1 MFAVLWQHWRQ
12 RPARFFLTLISLI
25 LSTATL
31 VSVFVASHNAR
42 MAFQAL
48 NNAVKG
54 LPSLDIVNAEG
65 DRFQLNLLNT
75 LLADEQWQPALPTLV
90 RGTILRNSTHKSRG
104 LALGIPF
111 GTMPDKT
118 REYVLRNFALGDQ
131 DLPAEGECW
140 ISALVATSLDVN
152 EGDMIQCLFRRGFKK
167 LTVKSII
174 PVREW
179 NTLVNEHG
187 IIVDLKWLQ
196 DVAAVPGKVDRCR
209 IFLPDDSPETKERV
223 ETKLKTAVASSL
235 KVKERTNTVGVADDL
250 LKSTELGLS
259 FASALAVAMAAYI
272 LLNTTRMNLTERR
285 PYFAILKCVGALPS
299 QIRRAVLIEAFLIS
313 LLGVF
318 FGLLVGCG
326 IGYGMGIALAG
337 VLQATPAPFSLP
349 WLALLVI
356 SVFLPALTLAVVWVA
371 EKQQNNVS
379 PLESFREP
387 RSTGAAKMPWRSILA
402 GGLLWWVAVAGL
414 ILVQQEFLDAQ
425 WGVAAGLL
433 ALVSYLLLLPAGLI
447 PLIWIL
453 DRIAQSKNGLSI
465 DMAKHQLIRR
475 PERTSLNAGFLII
488 SLCGAVG
495 LGQTLMSNTN
505 EINRW
510 YQRALPGDIFLIST
524 RSPSMVI
531 DSEDPLRNMIQEQPG
546 TLWANALRF
555 VWCYADEQP
564 IMMIVREFPTNA
576 PFPTEPKGLTTAES
590 MEIVENDQVIL
601 GSILA
606 KKLGKKKGDEVTIA
620 FNGRIFKVPVG
631 GVNANFANGGLAMVI
646 NRKTAQKFIE
656 ITGFEWYAIAVEP
669 SKLDETYQ
677 ALRAVKDQFGYEIQ
691 LGADMRKG
699 VEQTIAGVTSGIW
712 SVIFISFLTGG
723 FGIATTLAMN
733 IIEQARDFSLI
744 RIVGACRRQMLI
756 TVLAQAWLIGII
768 GIFYGMIGGATTVF
782 IIVLC
787 SEALLGYQ
795 PDFHW
800 NYTLMFMSIFG
811 TLVIVTLA
819 ALVPA
824 WKASKIN
831 PVEHL
836 SYE

>member
-48 NNAVKG
+48 NSAVKG

-65 DRFQLNLLNT
+65 DRFQLELLDK
-75 LLADEQWQPALPTLV
+75 LMADDQWQPALPTLV
-90 RGTILRNSTHKSRG
+90 RGTILRNSTNKSRG
-104 LALGIPF
+104 LALGMPF
-111 GTMPDKT
+111 STMSEKT
-118 REYVLRNFALGDQ
+118 REFTLRNFTLG
-131 DLPAEGECW
+131 AESIPQTGECW
-140 ISALVATSLDVN
+140 ISALVATSLDVE
-152 EGDMIQCLFRRGFKK
+152 EGDTIQCLFRRGFKK
-167 LTVKSII
+167 LTVKAII

-179 NTLVNEHG
+179 NSIVNEHG

-196 DVAAVPGKVDRCR
+196 EVAAVPGKVDRCR
-209 IFLPDDSPETKERV
+209 IFLPDDTAETRSRTEA
-223 ETKLKTAVASSL
+223 KLKATVASSL
-235 KVKERTNTVGVADDL
+235 KIKERTNTVGVADDL

-299 QIRRAVLIEAFLIS
+299 QIRRAILLEAFLIS

-318 FGLLVGCG
+318 FGLLAGCG
-326 IGYGMGIALAG
+326 IGYGMGIALAA
-337 VLQATPAPFSLP
+337 VLQATPAGFSLP
-349 WLALLVI
+349 WLALLAI
-356 SVFLPALTLAVVWVA
+356 SVFLPSLTLLVVWVA
-371 EKQQNNVS
+371 ERQQNNVS

-387 RSTGAAKMPWRSILA
+387 PTAGAAKMPWRSILA
-402 GGLLWWVAVAGL
+402 GGFLWWVAVAGL
-414 ILVQQEFLDAQ
+414 ILVQQEYLDAQ

-433 ALVSYLLLLPAGLI
+433 ALISYLLLLPAGLI

-453 DRIAQSKNGLSI
+453 DRLAQSKNGLSI

-475 PERTSLNAGFLII
+475 PERTALNAGFLII
-488 SLCGAVG
+488 SLCGAIG

-524 RSPSMVI
+524 RTPSTII

-555 VWCYADEQP
+555 IWCYADEQP
-564 IMMIVREFPTNA
+564 VMMIVREFPMNA

-590 MEIVENDQVIL
+590 MKIVQNDQVIL

-606 KKLGKKKGDEVTIA
+606 KKLGKKKGDDVTVT
-620 FNGRIFKVPVG
+620 FNGRSFKLPVG
-631 GVNANFANGGLAMVI
+631 GVNANFANGGMALVI
-646 NRKTAQKFIE
+646 NRQTAQKHLE

-669 SKLDETYQ
+669 NQLKETYD
-677 ALRAVKDQFGYEIQ
+677 ALRNVKDQYGFEIQ
-691 LGADMRKG
+691 LGSDMRKG

-744 RIVGACRRQMLI
+744 RIVGASRRQMLI
-756 TVLAQAWLIGII
+756 TVLTQAWLIGLV
-768 GIFYGMIGGATTVF
+768 GIFYGLIGGATTVF

-800 NYTLMFMSIFG
+800 NYMLMIMSIFG
-811 TLVIVTLA
+811 TFVIVTLA
-819 ALVPA
+819 AMIPA

>member
-48 NNAVKG
+48 NNAVRG

-65 DRFQLNLLNT
+65 DRFQLGLLDNLLQ
-75 LLADEQWQPALPTLV
+75 DEKWQPALPTLV
-90 RGTILRNSTHKSRG
+90 RGTILRSTTNKSRG
-104 LALGIPF
+104 LALG
-111 GTMPDKT
+111 MPLADMSPES
-118 REYVLRNFALGDQ
+118 REYVLRNFALGDE
-131 DLPAEGECW
+131 DILGTGECW
-140 ISALVATSLDVN
+140 ISALVATSLDAQ
-152 EGDMIQCLFRRGFKK
+152 EGDVIQCLFRRGFKK
-167 LTVKSII
+167 LTIKRII

-179 NTLVNEHG
+179 NSIVNEHG
-187 IIVDLKWLQ
+187 IIVDLNWLQ
-196 DVAAVPGKVDRCR
+196 EVAAVPGKVDRCR
-209 IFLPDDSPETKERV
+209 IFLQDASPETKERV
-223 ETKLKTAVASSL
+223 EAELNKTVDSTL

-299 QIRRAVLIEAFLIS
+299 QIRRAILLEAFLVSI
-313 LLGVF
+313 LGVF
-318 FGLLVGCG
+318 FGLLAGCG
-326 IGYGMGIALAG
+326 IGYGMGIALTA
-337 VLQATPAPFSLP
+337 VLQATPSPFSIP
-349 WLALLVI
+349 WLTLAAI
-356 SVFLPALTLAVVWVA
+356 SLFLPALTLLVVWFA

-387 RSTGAAKMPWRSILA
+387 PAVAAAKMPWRSIIA
-402 GGLLWWVAVAGL
+402 GAILWWIAVAGL
-414 ILVQQEFLDAQ
+414 VLVQQEFLDAQ

-447 PLIWIL
+447 PLIWLL
-453 DRIAQSKNGLSI
+453 DRLAQSKNGLSI

-524 RSPSMVI
+524 RSPSTVI
-531 DSEDPLRNMIQEQPG
+531 DSEDPLRNLIQEQPG

-555 VWCYADEQP
+555 IWCYADEQP

-590 MEIVENDQVIL
+590 MKIVENDQVIL

-606 KKLGKKKGDEVTIA
+606 KKLGKQKGDEVTIS
-620 FNGRIFKVPVG
+620 FNGRNFKVPVG
-631 GVNANFANGGLAMVI
+631 GVNANFANGGMAMVI

-669 SKLDETYQ
+669 TKLDETYQ
-677 ALRAVKDQFGYEIQ
+677 ALRSVKDQYGYEIQ
-691 LGADMRKG
+691 LGAEMRKG

-744 RIVGACRRQMLI
+744 RIVGASRRQMLV

-768 GIFYGMIGGATTVF
+768 GIFYGMIGGATTVL

-795 PDFHW
+795 PDFRW
-800 NYTLMFMSIFG
+800 NYMLMGLSIFG
-811 TLVIVTLA
+811 TFAIVTLA

-824 WKASKIN
+824 WRASNIN

>member
-48 NNAVKG
+48 NSAVKG

-65 DRFQLNLLNT
+65 DRFQLDLLDS
-75 LLADEQWQPALPTLV
+75 LLADEKWQPALPTLV
-90 RGTILRNSTHKSRG
+90 RGTILRNSTNKSRG
-104 LALGIPF
+104 LALGMPF
-111 GTMPDKT
+111 SDMPEKT
-118 REYVLRNFALGDQ
+118 REFVLRNFTMSPQ
-131 DLPAEGECW
+131 EIPQTGECW

-152 EGDMIQCLFRRGFKK
+152 EGDTIQCLFRRGFKK
-167 LTVKSII
+167 LTVKRII

-179 NTLVNEHG
+179 NSIVNEHG

-209 IFLPDDSPETKERV
+209 VFLPDDTKETRERV
-223 ETKLKTAVASSL
+223 EADLQANVAASL

-299 QIRRAVLIEAFLIS
+299 QIRRAILLEAFLIS

-318 FGLLVGCG
+318 FGQLAGCG
-326 IGYGMGIALAG
+326 IGYGMGIALAA
-337 VLQATPAPFSLP
+337 VLQANPAEFSLP
-349 WLALLVI
+349 WLALIAI
-356 SVFLPALTLAVVWVA
+356 SLFLPTLTLLVVWFA
-371 EKQQNNVS
+371 ERQQNNVS

-387 RSTGAAKMPWRSILA
+387 PAAGAAKMPWRSILA
-402 GGLLWWVAVAGL
+402 GGVLWWVAVAGL
-414 ILVQQEFLDAQ
+414 ILVQQEYLDAQ

-433 ALVSYLLLLPAGLI
+433 ALISYLLLLPAGLI

-453 DRIAQSKNGLSI
+453 DRLAQSKNGLSI

-475 PERTSLNAGFLII
+475 PERTALNAGFLII
-488 SLCGAVG
+488 SLCGAIG
-495 LGQTLMSNTN
+495 LGQTLMSNTS

-524 RSPSMVI
+524 RSPSTVI

-555 VWCYADEQP
+555 IWCYADEQP
-564 IMMIVREFPTNA
+564 VMMIVREFPTNA

-590 MEIVENDQVIL
+590 MKIVQNDQVIL

-606 KKLGKKKGDEVTIA
+606 KKLGKKKGDDVTVT
-620 FNGRIFKVPVG
+620 FNGRSFKLPVG
-631 GVNANFANGGLAMVI
+631 GVNANFANGGMALVI
-646 NRKTAQKFIE
+646 NRQTAQKHLE

-669 SKLDETYQ
+669 NRLKETYD
-677 ALRAVKDQFGYEIQ
+677 ALRSVKDQYGFEIQ
-691 LGADMRKG
+691 LGSDMRKG

-744 RIVGACRRQMLI
+744 RIVGASRRQMLI
-756 TVLAQAWLIGII
+756 TVLTQAWLIGIV
-768 GIFYGMIGGATTVF
+768 GIFYGLIGGATTVF

-800 NYTLMFMSIFG
+800 NYMLMIMSIFG
-811 TLVIVTLA
+811 TSVIVTLA
-819 ALVPA
+819 AMIPA

>member
-12 RPARFFLTLISLI
+12 RPARFFLTLISLV

-48 NNAVKG
+48 NSAVRG
-54 LPSLDIVNAEG
+54 LPSLDIVNLEG
-65 DRFQLNLLNT
+65 DRFQLSLLDNV
-75 LLADEQWQPALPTLV
+75 LSDEQWQPALPTLV
-90 RGTILRNSTHKSRG
+90 RGTILRNGVNKSRG
-104 LALGIPF
+104 LALGIPLSS
-111 GTMPDKT
+111 MPTST
-118 REYVLRNFALGDQ
+118 RDYILKNFAIDQ
-131 DLPAEGECW
+131 ESLPNDGECW
-140 ISALVATSLDVN
+140 ISALMATSLQVS
-152 EGDMIQCLFRRGFKK
+152 EGDTVQGLFRRGFKK
-167 LTVKSII
+167 LTIKRII

-179 NTLVNEHG
+179 SGLFNEHG

-196 DVAAVPGKVDRCR
+196 EVAAVPGKVDRCR
-209 IFLPDDSPETKERV
+209 LFLPDDSPETKTTYES
-223 ETKLKTAVASSL
+223 KLQQQVASSL
-235 KVKERTNTVGVADDL
+235 KIKERTNTVGVADDL

-299 QIRRAVLIEAFLIS
+299 QIRKAILIEAFLIS

-318 FGLLVGCG
+318 FGLIVGCC
-326 IGYGMGIALAG
+326 IGYGMGIALAA
-337 VLQATPAPFSLP
+337 VLQATPSSFSIP
-349 WLALLVI
+349 WPALIAI
-356 SVFLPALTLAVVWVA
+356 SIFLPSLTLMVVWFA
-371 EKQQNNVS
+371 ERQQNDVS

-387 RSTGAAKMPWRSILA
+387 TMTAATKMPWRSILA
-402 GGLLWWVAVAGL
+402 GIVLWWIAVAGL
-414 ILVQQEFLDAQ
+414 ILVQQEYLSAQ

-433 ALVSYLLLLPAGLI
+433 ALISYLLLLPAGLL

-453 DRIAQSKNGLSI
+453 ERLARTKNGLAI
-465 DMAKHQLIRR
+465 EIAKYQLIRR
-475 PERTSLNAGFLII
+475 PERTALNAGFLII
-488 SLCGAVG
+488 SLCGAIG
-495 LGQTLMSNTN
+495 LGQTLMSNTD

-510 YQRALPGDIFLIST
+510 YNRALPGDIFLIST
-524 RSPSMVI
+524 RGPSMVI
-531 DSEDPLRNMIQEQPG
+531 DSEDPLRNFVQEMPG

-576 PFPTEPKGLTTAES
+576 PFPTEPKGLTTQQS
-590 MEIVENDQVIL
+590 LQIVENDQVII
-601 GSILA
+601 GSMLA
-606 KKLGKKKGDEVTIA
+606 KKLNKKQGDDITIA
-620 FNGRIFKVPVG
+620 YNGRSFKLPVG
-631 GVNANFANGGLAMVI
+631 GVNANFANGGMALVI

-656 ITGFEWYAIAVEP
+656 ITGFEWYSIAVQPDQIEP
-669 SKLDETYQ
+669 TFQ
-677 ALRAVKDQFGYEIQ
+677 ALRQVKDQYGFEIQ
-691 LGADMRKG
+691 LGSDMRRG

-744 RIVGACRRQMLI
+744 RIVGASRRQMLI
-756 TVLAQAWLIGII
+756 TVLTQAWLIGII
-768 GIFYGMIGGATTVF
+768 GIFYGIIGGATTVF

-795 PDFHW
+795 PEFHW
-800 NYTLMFMSIFG
+800 DYTLMLLSIFG
-811 TLVIVTLA
+811 TFIIVTLA
-819 ALVPA
+819 AFFPA
-824 WKASKIN
+824 WKASQIN

>member
-12 RPARFFLTLISLI
+12 RPARFFLTLISLV

-48 NNAVKG
+48 NSAVRG
-54 LPSLDIVNAEG
+54 LPSLDIVNLEG
-65 DRFQLNLLNT
+65 DRFQLALLDNV
-75 LLADEQWQPALPTLV
+75 LSDEQWQPALPTLV
-90 RGTILRNSTHKSRG
+90 RGTILRNGVNKSRG
-104 LALGIPF
+104 LALGIPIS
-111 GTMPDKT
+111 TMPTST
-118 REYVLRNFALGDQ
+118 RDYILKNFAIDQ
-131 DLPAEGECW
+131 ASLPAAGECW
-140 ISALVATSLDVN
+140 ISALMATSLQVS
-152 EGDMIQCLFRRGFKK
+152 EGDTVQGLFRRGFRK
-167 LTVKSII
+167 LTIKRII

-179 NTLVNEHG
+179 SGLFNEHG
-187 IIVDLKWLQ
+187 IIVDLQWLQ
-196 DVAAVPGKVDRCR
+196 EVAAVPGKVDRCR
-209 IFLPDDSPETKERV
+209 LFLPDDSPETKATYES
-223 ETKLKTAVASSL
+223 KLQQQVADSL
-235 KVKERTNTVGVADDL
+235 KIKERTNTVGVADDL

-299 QIRRAVLIEAFLIS
+299 QIRRAILIEAFLIS

-318 FGLLVGCG
+318 FGLIVGCC
-326 IGYGMGIALAG
+326 IGYGMGIALAA
-337 VLQATPAPFSLP
+337 VLQATPSSFSIP
-349 WLALLVI
+349 WVALIAI
-356 SVFLPALTLAVVWVA
+356 SIFLPALTLLVVWFA
-371 EKQQNNVS
+371 ERQQNDVS

-387 RSTGAAKMPWRSILA
+387 TMTAATQMPWRSIIA
-402 GGLLWWVAVAGL
+402 GIILWWVAVAGL
-414 ILVQQEFLDAQ
+414 TLVQQEFLSAQ

-433 ALVSYLLLLPAGLI
+433 ALVSYLLLLPAGLV

-453 DRIAQSKNGLSI
+453 ERLARSKNGLAI
-465 DMAKHQLIRR
+465 EIAKYQLIRR

-488 SLCGAVG
+488 SLCGAIG
-495 LGQTLMSNTN
+495 LGQTLMSNTD

-510 YQRALPGDIFLIST
+510 YNRALPGDIFLIST
-524 RSPSMVI
+524 RGPSMVI
-531 DSEDPLRNMIQEQPG
+531 DSEDPLRNFVQEMPG

-564 IMMIVREFPTNA
+564 IMMIVREFPNNA
-576 PFPTEPKGLTTAES
+576 PFPTEPKGLTTQQS
-590 MEIVENDQVIL
+590 LQIVENDQVII

-606 KKLGKKKGDEVTIA
+606 KKLNKKQGDDITISY
-620 FNGRIFKVPVG
+620 NGRIFKIPVG
-631 GVNANFANGGLAMVI
+631 GVNANFANGGMALVI

-656 ITGFEWYAIAVEP
+656 ITGFEWYAIAVKPDQLEQ
-669 SKLDETYQ
+669 SYQ
-677 ALRAVKDQFGYEIQ
+677 ALRDVKDQYGFEIQ
-691 LGADMRKG
+691 LGSDMRRG

-733 IIEQARDFSLI
+733 IIEQSRDFSLI
-744 RIVGACRRQMLI
+744 RIVGASRRQMLI
-756 TVLAQAWLIGII
+756 TVLTQAWLIGII
-768 GIFYGMIGGATTVF
+768 GIFYGIIGGATTVF

-795 PDFHW
+795 PEFHW
-800 NYTLMFMSIFG
+800 DYTLMLLSIFG
-811 TLVIVTLA
+811 TFIIVTLA
-819 ALVPA
+819 AFFPA

>member
-65 DRFQLNLLNT
+65 DRFQLNLLDK

-90 RGTILRNSTHKSRG
+90 RGTILRNSTDKSRG

-131 DLPAEGECW
+131 DLPAAGECW
-140 ISALVATSLDVN
+140 ISSLVATSLNVH
-152 EGDMIQCLFRRGFKK
+152 EGDVIQCLFRRGFKK
-167 LTVKSII
+167 LTVKCII

-313 LLGVF
+313 ILGVF
-318 FGLLVGCG
+318 FGLFVGCG

-337 VLQATPAPFSLP
+337 VLQATPAEFSLP

-356 SVFLPALTLAVVWVA
+356 SVFLPALTIAVVWVA

-387 RSTGAAKMPWRSILA
+387 PATGAAKMPWRSILA
-402 GGLLWWVAVAGL
+402 GGILWWVAVAGL
-414 ILVQQEFLDAQ
+414 ILVQQEFLEAQ

-465 DMAKHQLIRR
+465 DIAKHQLIRR

-546 TLWANALRF
+546 TMWANALRF

-576 PFPTEPKGLTTAES
+576 PFPTAPKGLTTAES
-590 MEIVENDQVIL
+590 IKMVENDQVIL

-606 KKLGKKKGDEVTIA
+606 KKLGKKKGDEVTIS

-631 GVNANFANGGLAMVI
+631 GVNANFANGGMAMVI

-669 SKLDETYQ
+669 TKIDETYQ
-677 ALRAVKDQFGYEIQ
+677 ALRAVKDQYGYEIQ
-691 LGADMRKG
+691 LGAEMRKG

-744 RIVGACRRQMLI
+744 RIVGASRRQMLI
-756 TVLAQAWLIGII
+756 TVLTQAWLIGII

-800 NYTLMFMSIFG
+800 NYMLMILSIFG
-811 TLVIVTLA
+811 TFAIVTLA
-819 ALVPA
+819 ALIPA

>member
-65 DRFQLNLLNT
+65 DRFQLNLLDT
-75 LLADEQWQPALPTLV
+75 LLGDEQWQPALPTLV
-90 RGTILRNSTHKSRG
+90 RGTILRNSTNKSRG

-111 GTMPDKT
+111 ETMPNKT

-131 DLPAEGECW
+131 DLPAAGECW
-140 ISALVATSLDVN
+140 ISALVATSLDVQ
-152 EGDMIQCLFRRGFKK
+152 EGDVIQCLFRRGFKK

-209 IFLPDDSPETKERV
+209 IFLPDDSPETKERI

-299 QIRRAVLIEAFLIS
+299 QIRRAVLTEAFLIS

-387 RSTGAAKMPWRSILA
+387 AATGAAKMPWRSILA

-590 MEIVENDQVIL
+590 MKIIENDQVIL

-631 GVNANFANGGLAMVI
+631 GVNANFANGGMAMVI

-677 ALRAVKDQFGYEIQ
+677 ALRAVKDQYGYEIQ

-744 RIVGACRRQMLI
+744 RIVGASRRQMLI

-811 TLVIVTLA
+811 TFVIVTLA

>member
-12 RPARFFLTLISLI
+12 RPARFFLTLISLV

-42 MAFQAL
+42 MAFVAL
-48 NNAVKG
+48 NSAVKG

-65 DRFQLNLLNT
+65 DRFQLDLIDD
-75 LLADEQWQPALPTLV
+75 LLADKQWQPAWPTLV
-90 RGTILRNSTHKSRG
+90 RGTILRNGTNKSRG
-104 LALGIPF
+104 LALGFPF
-111 GTMPDKT
+111 SNLTDET
-118 REYVLRNFALGDQ
+118 RTFILRSFEQDDQ
-131 DLPAEGECW
+131 AVPKEGECL
-140 ISALVATSLDVN
+140 ISALVATSLDVK
-152 EGDMIQCLFRRGFKK
+152 EGDTIQCLFRRGFKK
-167 LTVKSII
+167 LTVKRII
-174 PVREW
+174 PVRSW
-179 NTLVNEHG
+179 NSLVSEHG
-187 IIVDLKWLQ
+187 IVVDLKWLQ
-196 DVAAVPGKVDRCR
+196 DVAAVPGKVDRFR
-209 IFLPDDSPETKERV
+209 VFLPDDSAKTKERV
-223 ETKLKTAVASSL
+223 EDQLKKVIAPSL
-235 KVKERTNTVGVADDL
+235 KIKERTNTVGVADDL

-299 QIRRAVLIEAFLIS
+299 QIRRAILLEAFLIS

-326 IGYGMGIALAG
+326 IGYGMGIALAA
-337 VLQATPAPFSLP
+337 VLQATPSAFSLP
-349 WLALLVI
+349 WLSLLAI
-356 SVFLPALTLAVVWVA
+356 AVFLPSLTLLVVWVA
-371 EKQQNNVS
+371 ERQQNNVS

-387 RSTGAAKMPWRSILA
+387 PATGAAKMPWRSIIA
-402 GGLLWWVAVAGL
+402 GGILWWIAVAGL
-414 ILVQQEFLDAQ
+414 ALVHQEFLVAQ

-447 PLIWIL
+447 PLIWLL
-453 DRIAQSKNGLSI
+453 DRLARTRNGLSI

-488 SLCGAVG
+488 SLCGAIG

-524 RSPSMVI
+524 RGPSLVI
-531 DSEDPLRNMIQEQPG
+531 DSEDPLRNMIQEH
-546 TLWANALRF
+546 TNVLWANALRF

-564 IMMIVREFPTNA
+564 VMMIVREFPNNA
-576 PFPTEPKGLTTAES
+576 PFPTEPKGLTTLES
-590 MEIVENDQVIL
+590 IRIVENDQVIL

-606 KKLGKKKGDEVTIA
+606 KKLGKKAGDEISVS
-620 FNGRIFKVPVG
+620 FNGRTFKIPVG
-631 GVNANFANGGLAMVI
+631 GVNANFANGGMALVI
-646 NRKTAQKFIE
+646 NRKTAQKFLE

-669 SKLDETYQ
+669 SKLESTFQD
-677 ALRAVKDQFGYEIQ
+677 LRAVKDQYGFEIQ
-691 LGADMRKG
+691 LGSDMRKG

-744 RIVGACRRQMLI
+744 RIVGASRRQMII

-768 GIFYGMIGGATTVF
+768 GIFYGLIGGATTVF

-800 NYTLMFMSIFG
+800 NYWLMVSSVFG
-811 TLVIVTLA
+811 TFAIVTIA